1 MKLTA
6 TYLID
11 ICDRLE
17 GKQIKDWRNL
27 STVMHNIIGMEYS
40 TMDVSMKKVLMTR
53 VKEMMIIE
61 HNQLLYKEF

>member
-40 TMDVSMKKVLMTR
+40 TMDASMKKVLMTR